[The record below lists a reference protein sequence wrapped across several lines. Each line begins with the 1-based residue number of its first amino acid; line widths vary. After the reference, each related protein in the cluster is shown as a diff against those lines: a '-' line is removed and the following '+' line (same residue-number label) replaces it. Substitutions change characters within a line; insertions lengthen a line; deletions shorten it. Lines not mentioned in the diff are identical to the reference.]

1 MGDSVPERIE
11 GAPAAKTP
19 HVIEYIIY
27 IPILFQAVWSSDG
40 HRRLPVEKHFSWF
53 AIEKNG
59 AMDSNSG
66 KKGTRA
72 VSLAIL
78 SRLGG
83 ERLIVMYFL
92 RRVYH

>member
-27 IPILFQAVWSSDG
+27 IPIFFQAVWSSAG
-40 HRRLPVEKHFSWF
+40 HRRLFVEKHFSWF

-66 KKGTRA
+66 KKGKHA
-72 VSLAIL
+72 VNLAIL
-78 SRLGG
+78 ADSEVSG
-83 ERLIVMYFL
+83 
-92 RRVYH
+92 